1 MYVVYD
7 VWLLYFR
14 VEAHLVQCFAVVGR
28 VCEVDKSLEANY
40 GGAAWAAKSDGCAR
54 KKIGNPGFQE

>member
-1 MYVVYD
+1 MCVVYD
-7 VWLLYFR
+7 VWLLNFR
-14 VEAHLVQCFAVVGR
+14 VETHFGSMLCSGWACLWSWQT
-28 VCEVDKSLEANY
+28 NY